1 MSPRSVLLAEDET
14 DLLWLPLLRSA
25 WAKRG
30 AAATVSICGR
40 NARRVIFGAL
50 NLRTGHRLLEERDHN
65 RQEDFQAYLDL
76 VRWHYRSWHVA
87 LLLDENRS
95 HTAEQTQVL
104 AEELDIELLWLPK
117 RSPKLNPMDHLWG
130 HGKDEISANRQYG
143 TIDEHVE
150 RFLAYLQS
158 LSPREALR
166 KAGVLSDNCWLKD
179 ALSLYL

>member
-1 MSPRSVLLAEDET
+1 MLAADET

-25 WAKRG
+25 WARRG
-30 AAATVSICGR
+30 AAATVTISGR

-76 VRWHYRSWHVA
+76 IGWRYRSWRVA

-95 HTAEQTQVL
+95 HTAEQTQAL
-104 AEELDIELLWLPK
+104 AEELDMELRWLPK
-117 RSPKLNPMDHLWG
+117 RTPKLNPMDHLWG
-130 HGKDEISANRQYG
+130 HAKEAISANRQYDS
-143 TIDEHVE
+143 IDEHVK
-150 RFLAYLQS
+150 RFLEYLES
-158 LSPREALR
+158 LAPREALR
-166 KAGVLSDNCWLKD
+166 KAGVLSDNFWLKD